1 MIIAIMD
8 GTRFHVYP
16 RCIGDQPE
24 RSKRVTLKLQ
34 KGDVLFFRGDLA
46 HCGAKYETENIRL
59 FCYVRV
65 CGIKQKPNST
75 EAALFKNFRCD
86 KCMAGAYSHIDLSAH
101 KQHCVVAKAYQ
112 CNYCGD
118 SFDLANT
125 LSKHISRKHRGEHR
139 RWGRRSSDVAEN
151 EDYSEDSGP
160 SENYASSEEEAEDE
174 DSEDSYVSGT
184 SEDNERSAATAES
197 RDVRMRGEDSGSE
210 YENEE
215 DSEMEHSEAEFGPYL

>member
-1 MIIAIMD
+1 K
-8 GTRFHVYP
+8 
-16 RCIGDQPE
+16 

-34 KGDVLFFRGDLA
+34 NGDVLFFRGDPA

-65 CGIKQKPNST
+65 CGIS
-75 EAALFKNFRCD
+75 
-86 KCMAGAYSHIDLSAH
+86 LSAH

-160 SENYASSEEEAEDE
+160 SDNYASSEEEAKDE

-184 SEDNERSAATAES
+184 SEDSERSAANAE
-197 RDVRMRGEDSGSE
+197 
-210 YENEE
+210 
-215 DSEMEHSEAEFGPYL
+215 